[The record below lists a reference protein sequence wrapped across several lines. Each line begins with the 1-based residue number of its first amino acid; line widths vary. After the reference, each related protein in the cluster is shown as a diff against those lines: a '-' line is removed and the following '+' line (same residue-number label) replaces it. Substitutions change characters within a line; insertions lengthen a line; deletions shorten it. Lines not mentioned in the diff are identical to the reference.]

1 MMIHRKLF
9 NIKLFISFSLLIGLG
24 FSQPKLNIQLG
35 GGFYSPSLIGLDPD
49 SNNVLPKASFLS
61 KNLLLLSKEKSISF
75 VIVFDSPKLKEH
87 IFEIS
92 FTI

>member
-49 SNNVLPKASFLS
+49 SNNVLPSCS
-61 KNLLLLSKEKSISF
+61 WVSGEYGISD
-75 VIVFDSPKLKEH
+75 VYLGVPTKLGKDGVTEIVELD
-87 IFEIS
+87 
-92 FTI
+92 